1 MLTDLATADQI
12 SRVIS
17 QATAPAFLLGAVAA
31 FISVLITRMNRLAD
45 RSNAL
50 IAIPDDDP
58 RWAHLKVVLP
68 RLSQRA
74 RLINRAI
81 EFAVIS
87 GIFTTGLVILAFF
100 KCLLEIPTR
109 IRRRHHVHHGF
120 DVVRCR
126 LDYLVARSARG
137 AQGYR
142 VPRMSCTT

>member
-1 MLTDLATADQI
+1 MPTDLATADQI

-50 IAIPDDDP
+50 IAIADDDP
-58 RWAHLKVVLP
+58 RWAHLKAVLP

-74 RLINRAI
+74 RLMNRAI

-87 GIFTTGLVILAFF
+87 GIFTTGLVILAFLSAF
-100 KCLLEIPTR
+100 LRFRHEYGAGIMFIMALMSFAAALITLWREVRAALEDIDY
-109 IRRRHHVHHGF
+109 HV
-120 DVVRCR
+120 
-126 LDYLVARSARG
+126 
-137 AQGYR
+137 
-142 VPRMSCTT
+142 